1 MRTEKTR
8 ADTTNEKEIA
18 MHRTPLALL
27 ALASL
32 MLMTG
37 SGCRPTTLGA
47 NTGVAYGLAKQG
59 QILNPDAGENLEP
72 VVGME
77 GVVAETAMEQYRKS
91 FEKQEEGLGKSVVT
105 TGVQTK

>member
-1 MRTEKTR
+1 
-8 ADTTNEKEIA
+8 

-27 ALASL
+27 GIACL
-32 MLMTG
+32 MVMAG
-37 SGCRPTTLGA
+37 SGCSRPTQLGA
-47 NTGVAYGLAKQG
+47 KTGTAYGLAKHG

-77 GVVAETAMEQYRKS
+77 GNVAETAMENYRKG
-91 FEKQEEGLGKSVVT
+91 FEKPAEGFEKSVVT